1 MSNMELPFV
10 LAYEPEYEDKVA
22 RLSKEE
28 FFSLFEH
35 LNAAPR
41 WVNSNG
47 KRAIQILGLCH
58 HGDSHSAL
66 FDPETLKVNCFSA
79 CGGGMMD

>member
-35 LNAAPR
+35 LNAALR
-41 WVNSNG
+41 WVNCNG
-47 KRAIQILGLCH
+47 KRSIHILGLFH
-58 HGDSHSAL
+58 H
-66 FDPETLKVNCFSA
+66 F
-79 CGGGMMD
+79 